1 MRYLKAF
8 NEQHESDWYTKLPEV
23 IDECGDI
30 LLDLKDELL
39 FNVEINLDL
48 DNLII
53 IFIERQDNVG
63 FYYSD
68 VSEHI
73 ERLSIYIDSIGYKMS
88 LLDSKDKLEPCI
100 RLRISK

>member
-53 IFIERQDNVG
+53 WFNNSNLSQCIF
-63 FYYSD
+63 
-68 VSEHI
+68 
-73 ERLSIYIDSIGYKMS
+73 
-88 LLDSKDKLEPCI
+88 SKYLH
-100 RLRISK
+100 